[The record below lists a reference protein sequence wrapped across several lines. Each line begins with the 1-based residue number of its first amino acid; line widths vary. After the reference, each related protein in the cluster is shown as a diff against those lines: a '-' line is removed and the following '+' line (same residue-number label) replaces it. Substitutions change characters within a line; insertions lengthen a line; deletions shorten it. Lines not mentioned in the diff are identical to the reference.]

1 MKPGMPPPFA
11 VALKRK
17 WLREAQVLYK
27 DAHYKVAVQNSDDE
41 NRISVGGDLSSHSLN
56 VTISELRATDT
67 DRYYCEF
74 VVESESSEDKREPG
88 TTEFFLLVTP
98 GEYFI
103 FSSHT
108 LLNFFARPHEVGL
121 SLWNYWTPPQKQED
135 KKQLHMYAAVWHT
148 EGVCGVGVSW
158 TLELPPPSCF
168 LNGLVGAC
176 C

>member
-1 MKPGMPPPFA
+1 MKPGVPPPFA

-27 DAHYKVAVQNSDDE
+27 DAHFKVAVQNSEDE
-41 NRISVGGDLSSHSLN
+41 NRISVSGDLSSHSLN

-98 GEYFI
+98 SEYFI

-108 LLNFFARPHEVGL
+108 LLNFFARPHEVGFSFVKLHHHKNKRAKNSLTCTQQFDTRRAFVVWVFPEHL
-121 SLWNYWTPPQKQED
+121 SSHHP
-135 KKQLHMYAAVWHT
+135 H
-148 EGVCGVGVSW
+148 VS
-158 TLELPPPSCF
+158 
-168 LNGLVGAC
+168 
-176 C
+176 